1 MAERNKELLRSELS
15 AKQFALFLSSLLFG
29 KANPA
34 GKRMREIVKRKKH
47 GSSSGAGSYFD
58 VLIEDVM
65 LACTEDETRIADISR
80 LLEIFD
86 GTDPDG
92 NEFVDADFRTFW
104 SEFQRAFQ
112 TGRKAH

>member
-1 MAERNKELLRSELS
+1 
-15 AKQFALFLSSLLFG
+15 
-29 KANPA
+29 
-34 GKRMREIVKRKKH
+34 MREIVKGTRNE
-47 GSSSGAGSYFD
+47 GTGGNGPYFD

-80 LLEIFD
+80 LLETFE

-104 SEFQRAFQ
+104 AEFQRAFE
-112 TGRKAH
+112 TGRKGN